1 MSIRLSLYDFF
12 AYMIPGVFYILITA
26 IGLSTF
32 GFVDI
37 DLSQWTDLSLFPF
50 LILLGLGYVLGQL
63 IDEIAY
69 RWLRLHRGRSRIA
82 RQKAVTSFRQRYPWI
97 DIDLV
102 PEEWAIFLKAIQ
114 IQTPHLVPEIEQQN
128 ALSIMLRNIS
138 LGLIVTAV
146 MFFLFFIIVYPHIG
160 NLIIALI
167 ALALS
172 FLAIDRSSLRR
183 HWFYM
188 GIYEAFATNLLLQ
201 QKKLERKIEVKQA
214 QPNVVTQSEEM
225 DGG

>member
-32 GFVDI
+32 GLVDI
-37 DLSQWTDLSLFPF
+37 DLSQWTDFSLFTF

-69 RWLRLHRGRSRIA
+69 RWLRLRKGRSRNA
-82 RQKAVTSFRQRYPWI
+82 RQKALASFRQRYPWI
-97 DIDLV
+97 DIDFL
-102 PEEWAIFLKAIQ
+102 PEEWAILLKALQ

-138 LGLIVTAV
+138 LGLVVTAI
-146 MFFLFFIIVYPHIG
+146 MFFLIFILVYTHIG
-160 NLIIALI
+160 NLIIAII

-172 FLAIDRSSLRR
+172 FVAIDRSSLRR

-201 QKKLERKIEVKQA
+201 QKKLESKIDVKQA
-214 QPNVVTQSEEM
+214 QPNVVTEGKENT
-225 DGG
+225 